1 MHALTDDYKTNTE
14 LIEKELGYGKNFDI
28 LKKRMTVGD
37 GRLSFYYIDGFV
49 KDGELQRIMQNL
61 LSRKKIG
68 TAEEAEEYIPYVEIS
83 VSEDLDAIVTAVLSG
98 QTALLAEDFGKKAL
112 LLDLR
117 TYPARQTQEPE
128 SDRVM
133 QGARDGFVET
143 LIMNTA
149 LLRRRVRDPRLRMK
163 HFDMGGSSH
172 TDVVVCY
179 MEGLAREEYVEAICG
194 RLSEVRPKSLTVG
207 TQSLS
212 ETLVRRRWY
221 NPFPKIRTTERPDT
235 ASAQVLEGNILIF
248 CDTSPEVMILPT
260 SIFDFFEE
268 ADDYSFP
275 PLTGSYLRIL
285 RIVILFLSVVATP
298 IWYLALENASIL
310 PPVLS
315 FVVPQETG
323 ALPIILQLLIAELAL
338 DGLKL
343 ASMNT
348 PSMLSNSLS
357 VVGALL
363 LGDFAVETGWF
374 CRDVIFYMAC
384 VAIANFAQQ
393 NHELGYAFKFM
404 RMMILGLV
412 YFFGVWGLI
421 VGLILFAVFISTN
434 ASISGTRG
442 YLYPLIPWNGRAMKR
457 HFLRLKKD
465 DFEDGNIK

>member
-1 MHALTDDYKTNTE
+1 MHALTDDYQANAAR
-14 LIEKELGYGKNFDI
+14 IEEKLGYGKNFDI

-37 GRLSFYYIDGFV
+37 SRLSFYYIDGFV

-61 LSRKKIG
+61 LTRQKIG
-68 TAEEAEEYIPYVEIS
+68 TVEEAEEYIPYVEIA
-83 VSEDLDAIVTAVLSG
+83 VSEDFDAIITAILSG
-98 QTALLAEDFGKKAL
+98 QTALIAEDFGNKAL

-117 TYPARQTQEPE
+117 TYPARQTAEPE

-133 QGARDGFVET
+133 QGSRDGFVET

-149 LLRRRVRDPRLRMK
+149 LLRRRIRDPRLTMK
-163 HFDMGGSSH
+163 HFDIGGASH

-179 MEGLAREEYVEAICG
+179 MAGLAREEYVNAICKKI
-194 RLSEVRPKSLTVG
+194 SESRPKSLTVG

-212 ETLVRRRWY
+212 ETLVQRRWY

-235 ASAQVLEGNILIF
+235 ASAQVLEGNILVF

-298 IWYLALENASIL
+298 VWYLALENADIL
-310 PPVLS
+310 PPVLR
-315 FVVPQETG
+315 FVIPEETG
-323 ALPIILQLLIAELAL
+323 ALPIILQLFIAELAL

-404 RMMILGLV
+404 RMLLLGLV
-412 YFFGVWGLI
+412 YFLGIWGLAL
-421 VGLILFAVFISTN
+421 GLILFAVFVSTN
-434 ASISGTRG
+434 SSVSGMRG
-442 YLYPLIPWNGRAMKR
+442 YLYPLIPWNGRAMLR
-457 HFLRLKKD
+457 HLLRLKKD
-465 DFEDGNIK
+465 DFEDKNIK